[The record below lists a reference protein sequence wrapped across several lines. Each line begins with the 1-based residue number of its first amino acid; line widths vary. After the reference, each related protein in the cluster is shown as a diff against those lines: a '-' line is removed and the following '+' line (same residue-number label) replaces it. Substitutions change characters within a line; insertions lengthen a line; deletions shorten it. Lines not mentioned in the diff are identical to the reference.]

1 MDKKKQG
8 ITFTEIKI
16 LIFMGIGIVIG
27 LVVGLFYF
35 NWLFGEYML
44 TIRKY
49 IDNDWAK
56 VQYYSNRIV
65 DQAIVLNNMM
75 HKDKVQY
82 DSSVIDELVDTR
94 ARLIGSDK
102 LEDKFRILSELEK
115 KINTL
120 VEYYNSRMDLKNMR
134 FGYIEWGII
143 TGPYIDEYNE
153 HKTRYAESVELY
165 NSKIKKFPFK
175 GAARKKQLTELPFI
189 KVETIVPVNYNRE
202 EYKKDNVFKINKLE
216 GSSSAGGN

>member
-8 ITFTEIKI
+8 ITFTGIKI
-16 LIFMGIGIVIG
+16 LVFICIGSVIG
-27 LVVGLFYF
+27 LVIGFFYF
-35 NWLFGEYML
+35 DWLFGEYVV

-49 IDNDWAK
+49 IDSDWAK

-65 DQAIVLNNMM
+65 DQAIVLRNMM

-82 DSSVIDELVDTR
+82 DSSIIDDVLDAR
-94 ARLIGSDK
+94 ARLIGSDN
-102 LEDKFRILSELEK
+102 LEDKTRILSELEK

-120 VEYYNSRMDLKNMR
+120 IEYYNSRMDLKNMR
-134 FGYIEWGII
+134 FGYIEWGLI

-153 HKTRYAESVELY
+153 YKSRYAESVKEY
-165 NSKIKKFPFK
+165 NFKIKRFPFK
-175 GAARKKQLTELPFI
+175 GVASKKKLSVLPAMEEGTVI
-189 KVETIVPVNYNRE
+189 PVNYDRE
-202 EYKKDNVFKINKLE
+202 EYKKDNVFRIDKLE